1 MAPSHWLIIPA
12 PSFIESDTLKG
23 FLLAHPSFLIVL
35 IFHRS
40 YQALHLQKK
49 KRCCQLF
56 IPSRSHPPRSLSL
69 LFLSRV
75 FQSWQ
80 NSNCKHASSAQQL
93 SKGAEWERNW
103 SAGSR
108 YSKQSLP
115 VPCVLSNYEVQE
127 VAGFAWAIKRLKTV
141 GDEKVPAKK
150 HLQLALIMRCSYI

>member
-1 MAPSHWLIIPA
+1 MASSHWLIIPA

-23 FLLAHPSFLIVL
+23 FLLAHPSFFNSIDFSPIISGPCIL
-35 IFHRS
+35 
-40 YQALHLQKK
+40 KK

-56 IPSRSHPPRSLSL
+56 ILPRSLPLHSLSL
-69 LFLSRV
+69 LFLSKL

-80 NSNCKHASSAQQL
+80 NCNCKHASSAQQL

-127 VAGFAWAIKRLKTV
+127 VAGFAWAIKRLKNSWSQKGAGRDT
-141 GDEKVPAKK
+141 
-150 HLQLALIMRCSYI
+150 YN